1 MATPDTM
8 LSIAE
13 VAMRLGISKGHAY
26 RLARSGK
33 LPGAV
38 RVGRLWRVDARR
50 LERGLFGPGD
60 AYAAAQLAGWLR
72 AEGEA
77 VEPVELGEN
86 KEGET

>member
-1 MATPDTM
+1 VTRSDAVATPDTM

-26 RLARSGK
+26 RLAHSGK
-33 LPGAV
+33 L
-38 RVGRLWRVDARR
+38 
-50 LERGLFGPGD
+50 PGD